1 MAQHETRDR
10 ILKYISDRCDSD
22 GCPPSY
28 REIAAAVG
36 LQSPSTVARH
46 IRVLESEGLVTS
58 FTSPKGRTLRL
69 KRKISLEEFDGESV
83 QRVRIETA
91 DGGVICLDCNL
102 EKTGTDGMGVSF
114 SGILDASQLKSSVS
128 RVVRC
133 SIDDGSL

>member
-36 LQSPSTVARH
+36 LQSPSSVARH